1 MHAKNAA
8 EYGRASEA
16 SAEPVAEVVERACVW
31 VAFSPVVSPKMVVLC
46 V

>member
-31 VAFSPVVSPKMVVLC
+31 VTLSVPVCPEMVV
-46 V
+46 